1 MDDDEDKLEL
11 DDEKLNFAPF
21 KDLCKRRFLWYYESY
36 VNAIANVENGE
47 KEQKVKDGQKF
58 ERMPFEGTG
67 NTMDGVFHYPELKRR
82 LALIKDTINQETD
95 RWAAEGLTATKKE
108 SGNAANLQ
116 RQFDQVVDSYQNK
129 KNYTCDISLEDG
141 NPFVWNLTYFGRPM
155 THLDGGIFRIKISIS
170 PRFPEEQPRVMVLTK
185 MFHHRISKDGVL
197 CYFVRKPEEMK
208 SHIETILEALEEEQP
223 PYDPR
228 TLVNPEAAKLYWGT
242 PEEKKQYNRQ
252 LRRSVQRSME

>member
-82 LALIKDTINQETD
+82 LALIKDTINQ
-95 RWAAEGLTATKKE
+95 
-108 SGNAANLQ
+108 
-116 RQFDQVVDSYQNK
+116 
-129 KNYTCDISLEDG
+129 
-141 NPFVWNLTYFGRPM
+141 
-155 THLDGGIFRIKISIS
+155 
-170 PRFPEEQPRVMVLTK
+170 
-185 MFHHRISKDGVL
+185 
-197 CYFVRKPEEMK
+197 
-208 SHIETILEALEEEQP
+208 
-223 PYDPR
+223 
-228 TLVNPEAAKLYWGT
+228 
-242 PEEKKQYNRQ
+242 
-252 LRRSVQRSME
+252 